1 MTVGNAQRIK
11 IIQENLAAAFSP
23 ERLEVVDESHKHA
36 GHEGARSGKGHF
48 DVTIVSAD
56 FENKSLLERH
66 RMVYAALGDFMESD
80 IHALAIKA
88 NTPDEV

>member
-1 MTVGNAQRIK
+1 MTAGNAERIK
-11 IIQENLAAAFSP
+11 IIQDKLTATFSP
-23 ERLEVVDESHKHA
+23 EHIEVVDESHKHA

-48 DVTIVSAD
+48 NVTIISAN
-56 FENKSLLERH
+56 FENKSLIERH